1 MLNTRELFI
10 SYCSRSSPRS
20 NCKNSKN
27 CNLRH
32 KWIKGKAR
40 QLHRLANI
48 IGLLQSRP
56 SQAKVFEG
64 SPQRKEDPFIIWIH
78 PWPSVMV
85 KATDVRCQPLASC
98 LTVEGYST
106 DWTEMPC
113 PETRNLESQLGK
125 KGYQRLKST

>member
-106 DWTEMPC
+106 DRLDRSLM
-113 PETRNLESQLGK
+113 LGK
-125 KGYQRLKST
+125 ARCHVLGNPGVMS